1 MLVGGLGVPFS
12 PPKVKLLAGE
22 LGLVGGGVPFS
33 PPQVKLLAGELGVV
47 GGCSI

>member
-1 MLVGGLGVPFS
+1 MGGGVPFSPPKDKFFGGVPFS

-22 LGLVGGGVPFS
+22 LGL
-33 PPQVKLLAGELGVV
+33 A